1 MRRRPPRST
10 LTDTLFPYTTLFRSN
25 GTESNLLLR
34 SLQRALYKDE
44 AGRRITEPTAGPL
57 FADESDEEDIASG
70 TIYVLRS
77 KADHPLVAANR
88 DLLHKIGVT
97 GGDVA
102 RRIAN
107 AKLDPPF
114 LMADV
119 DTVEF
124 GRASC
129 RERGGQEG

>member
-77 KADHPLVAANR
+77 KADHQLVAANR
-88 DLLHKIGVT
+88 DWLQKIGVT

-102 RRIAN
+102 RRHAN
-107 AKLDPPF
+107 AQLDPNL
-114 LMADV
+114 LMADGESV
-119 DTVEF
+119 ATYMPHTLNRVNLEK
-124 GRASC
+124 
-129 RERGGQEG
+129 